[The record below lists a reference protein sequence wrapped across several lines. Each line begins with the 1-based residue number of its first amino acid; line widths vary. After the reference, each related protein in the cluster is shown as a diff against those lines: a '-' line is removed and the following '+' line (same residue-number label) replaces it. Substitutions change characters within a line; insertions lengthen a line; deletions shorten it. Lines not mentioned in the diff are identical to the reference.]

1 MKQVQFDL
9 LTVLCKSVIVC
20 RPVHEKMQLLHQWYT
35 SGYGSDVDHLQSTQI
50 VKRMGV
56 PECSVEN
63 ILDELYMLMDEYQKF
78 FEVRQNAVNRL
89 REEKLA
95 EEVFA

>member
-1 MKQVQFDL
+1 
-9 LTVLCKSVIVC
+9 
-20 RPVHEKMQLLHQWYT
+20 
-35 SGYGSDVDHLQSTQI
+35 
-50 VKRMGV
+50 
-56 PECSVEN
+56 
-63 ILDELYMLMDEYQKF
+63 MLMDEYQKF